1 MQAQHRKYYSAA
13 GNRKISARQTE
24 KFGGKN
30 IAQPKKPQHF
40 CCGFGISFTRREW
53 RNQQGRYAP
62 RKSASPD
69 VLRRAYLPQCL
80 TRVSPIAEGV
90 GETAMPASR
99 SAFILSSA
107 EPEFPETIAPA

>member
-1 MQAQHRKYYSAA
+1 MQAQNRKYYSAA

-53 RNQQGRYAP
+53 RNQQGDTRHAKAP
-62 RKSASPD
+62 RRTCLDAPICLSA
-69 VLRRAYLPQCL
+69 
-80 TRVSPIAEGV
+80 
-90 GETAMPASR
+90 
-99 SAFILSSA
+99 
-107 EPEFPETIAPA
+107 